1 MLKQRA
7 WLAWPKPKEQLTML
21 KKIAQFCGR
30 AAVVILVITISVGIF
45 AAAVGLVFKLHQ
57 SVHDCA
63 R

>member
-1 MLKQRA
+1 
-7 WLAWPKPKEQLTML
+7 ML
-21 KKIAQFCGR
+21 KKFAQFCGR